1 MKQDVRPI
9 FLVQRAAI
17 QRPLSRYTDVR
28 LSKAV
33 DFDYMGSTEFE
44 NGSIWRSLQ
53 AIEVAADALNLRVVP
68 EIVKATS
75 LERKSSRL
83 HIAGSKLHVVS
94 LLTDAQWAE
103 YLPYLLEI
111 RQEKRR
117 LKEQARFSPTYDLKP
132 GYSKTDFWW
141 DIQNHVMW
149 SFDKDFMS
157 GLVGNIAA
165 SINYMNEQK
174 ASA

>member
-17 QRPLSRYTDVR
+17 KRPLSHYTDTR
-28 LSKAV
+28 LSQAV
-33 DFDYMGSTEFE
+33 DFDYMGSAEFE
-44 NGSIWRSLQ
+44 FGALPKSFR
-53 AIEVAADALNLRVVP
+53 AIETEADALNLRVVP

-75 LERKSSRL
+75 LERKANKL
-83 HIAGSKLHVVS
+83 HITGSSLRVVS

-117 LKEQARFSPTYDLKP
+117 LKEQARFSPTYDLNP

-149 SFDKDFMS
+149 SFDKNFMS

-165 SINYMNEQK
+165 SLNYMNEQK